1 MLDEVIKGREGYSAG
16 NKHIQF
22 SGFTMRDRS
31 VVVFLVI
38 FAVLFE
44 VGGSQD
50 ARSNVAGAMEERI
63 RLKTRNRSALSNVGE
78 GGVGIG
84 QQDEEGVKDTE
95 GAKEGNADK
104 VSWRDKA
111 AERLGLPTRSPLPL
125 RKGGVSAGKVGG
137 RAVSKDGDGQE
148 LPNNKSLSAD
158 TSIKQIPAEIIYQAK
173 AKAGKGLN
181 VNKIVKVP
189 RGKGGP
195 VKAAVPTAK
204 TSCNVTM
211 ECHVCPEAAVRDSA
225 EYCVQTGWRQQV
237 SCKNSGGV
245 VVEVYFESCKCLAL
259 LHIPHLSPA
268 LAPALTLALLPSI
281 CPV

>member
-1 MLDEVIKGREGYSAG
+1 
-16 NKHIQF
+16 
-22 SGFTMRDRS
+22 
-31 VVVFLVI
+31 
-38 FAVLFE
+38 
-44 VGGSQD
+44 
-50 ARSNVAGAMEERI
+50 
-63 RLKTRNRSALSNVGE
+63 
-78 GGVGIG
+78 
-84 QQDEEGVKDTE
+84 
-95 GAKEGNADK
+95 
-104 VSWRDKA
+104 
-111 AERLGLPTRSPLPL
+111 
-125 RKGGVSAGKVGG
+125 
-137 RAVSKDGDGQE
+137 
-148 LPNNKSLSAD
+148 
-158 TSIKQIPAEIIYQAK
+158 
-173 AKAGKGLN
+173 
-181 VNKIVKVP
+181 VP